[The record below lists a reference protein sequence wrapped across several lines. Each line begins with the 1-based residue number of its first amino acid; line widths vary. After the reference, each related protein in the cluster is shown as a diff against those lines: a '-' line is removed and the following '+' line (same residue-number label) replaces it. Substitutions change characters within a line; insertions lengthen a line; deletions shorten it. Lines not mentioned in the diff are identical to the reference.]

1 MYINLWYVK
10 IVFKVYLNFFVT
22 KNIQTKTTKWTAF
35 IWRNGDVSPPPGSN
49 VSHRGLGCRIHHVFN
64 ISTMLWNY
72 ISRFVA
78 RYFWEPVRKSS
89 EKAITSGL
97 LFPKHQEKTITPLKR
112 QTKMDWGEGRCAKD
126 QTASICLVSSLSFVA
141 GFLSLD
147 ITRTFSEEVRKMVCA
162 SLCDVQEHFWYLHIE
177 WQWHTNLI
185 NIKSI
190 LVFLIVVTT

>member
-1 MYINLWYVK
+1 MK

-49 VSHRGLGCRIHHVFN
+49 MSHRGLGCRIHHVFN

-97 LFPKHQEKTITPLKR
+97 LFPKHQEKTITPIKR

-126 QTASICLVSSLSFVA
+126 QTASICLVSCLLTVLCRRVSQP
-141 GFLSLD
+141 GHYTD
-147 ITRTFSEEVRKMVCA
+147 IFRRSEEDG
-162 SLCDVQEHFWYLHIE
+162 LCIIVWC
-177 WQWHTNLI
+177 
-185 NIKSI
+185 SGA
-190 LVFLIVVTT
+190 FLISTHWMTVAY